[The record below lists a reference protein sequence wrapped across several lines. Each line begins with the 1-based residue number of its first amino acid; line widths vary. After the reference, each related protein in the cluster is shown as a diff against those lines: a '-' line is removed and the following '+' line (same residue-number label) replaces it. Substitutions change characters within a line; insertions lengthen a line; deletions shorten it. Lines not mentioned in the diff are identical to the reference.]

1 MTKSLLSRR
10 CPVADSIALIGMSS
24 LPISAADLAA
34 AVGARTDG
42 AVVSF
47 EGRVRGQNQGRSV
60 RRLHYEAY
68 DAMADEVLKEITAE
82 AMDRFSAGEIA
93 VKHRSGALEIGDVA
107 VAIAA
112 SAPHRAAAFDSV
124 RYVIEAIKVRLPIWK
139 REEYDDG
146 TSCWLDGVEPPRAPA
161 AHAPPG
167 QKSDA

>member
-1 MTKSLLSRR
+1 M
-10 CPVADSIALIGMSS
+10 ADSNALLGISA

-42 AVVSF
+42 AVVTF
-47 EGRVRGQNQGRSV
+47 EGRVRVQNQGRSV

-68 DAMADEVLKEITAE
+68 DAMADEVLREITAE
-82 AMDRFSAGEIA
+82 AMDRFGAGEIA
-93 VKHRSGALEIGDVA
+93 VKHRSGTLEIGDVA

-161 AHAPPG
+161 AQVPPG
-167 QKSDA
+167 QKADA